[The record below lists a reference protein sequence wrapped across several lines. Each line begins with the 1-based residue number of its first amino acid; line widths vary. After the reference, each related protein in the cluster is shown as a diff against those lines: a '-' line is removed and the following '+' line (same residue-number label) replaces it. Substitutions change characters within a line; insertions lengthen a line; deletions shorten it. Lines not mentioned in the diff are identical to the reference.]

1 MSARL
6 RVIVAD
12 DERPARTFLTT
23 ALRSLDSVD
32 IVGEAENGKDAI
44 ELIQREQPD
53 VAFLDLQMPG
63 FDGLS
68 VVRALKK
75 GHIPLIAFVTAHDQ
89 YAIQAFEY
97 SAIHYLLKPID
108 SERLTQAIRRF
119 TNADKIQK
127 TNDRLE
133 SLIHNLEA
141 HSSQDKKI
149 AVPTTKG
156 LNFYKLGE
164 IVRFEGDG
172 NYCSVVLTT
181 GEELL
186 VTKQL
191 KYYEALL
198 DKRLFF
204 RTHQS
209 HLVHLAF
216 VERYMNSGNTFVKLT
231 NQDEIPVSV
240 RRRAEFFKLL
250 AENQQI

>member
-1 MSARL
+1 MLSVIIIEDEQHCADRLIRLLRNNSEQFEIVGQFDNIKDAREGL
-6 RVIVAD
+6 IQLNPHLVFMDVELKDGNCFELLQQID
-12 DERPARTFLTT
+12 RPSFKIIFTT
-23 ALRSLDSVD
+23 AHN
-32 IVGEAENGKDAI
+32 E
-44 ELIQREQPD
+44 
-53 VAFLDLQMPG
+53 
-63 FDGLS
+63 
-68 VVRALKK
+68 
-75 GHIPLIAFVTAHDQ
+75 